1 MDVFEKQQT
10 IETLKTV
17 VKARWFYAISIFLQG
32 LVMKFFLA
40 GVPLPNSSIIIY
52 IISGSLLVNFCYW
65 IYLRRPPEKIDTS
78 VLKLIKV
85 MQIIIDMLAIAT
97 IMFFSG
103 TVNKE
108 FIVTIFISLM
118 VCSYLYQK
126 RGIFLSAILAAF
138 IYSSLAILEYF
149 GWLNRY
155 FISQT
160 DPSINGDLSLLKLR
174 LIGTNM
180 YIISAVI
187 FAVFLSVLFKN
198 REKKLNLQRDDLFK
212 KTEQLTIQTQELT
225 KTKDYLHEALTKSD
239 KARGDLEQTKLE
251 LEKANL
257 ELKSKLDEIE
267 KYSEV
272 TTGRE
277 LKMIELKNEIKNL
290 QDRIK
295 TLEEQAK

>member
-1 MDVFEKQQT
+1 
-10 IETLKTV
+10 
-17 VKARWFYAISIFLQG
+17 
-32 LVMKFFLA
+32 MKFFLA